1 MKASVILKIKIVGA
15 LTINAVGKN
24 TFKGEEKLLTRQKIT
39 SYCISMQ
46 HLYKNTCIIMK
57 YEICMGCCMCVVC
70 PFMCSSTFV
79 DYCQLQVELLGKPY
93 FNSYVSSSRTQGV
106 SNL

>member
-39 SYCISMQ
+39 TYT
-46 HLYKNTCIIMK
+46 LY
-57 YEICMGCCMCVVC
+57 
-70 PFMCSSTFV
+70 F
-79 DYCQLQVELLGKPY
+79 DAAL
-93 FNSYVSSSRTQGV
+93 
-106 SNL
+106 

>member
-39 SYCISMQ
+39 TYCIPMQ
-46 HLYKNTCIIMK
+46 HYKNT
-57 YEICMGCCMCVVC
+57 YA
-70 PFMCSSTFV
+70 S
-79 DYCQLQVELLGKPY
+79 
-93 FNSYVSSSRTQGV
+93 
-106 SNL
+106 